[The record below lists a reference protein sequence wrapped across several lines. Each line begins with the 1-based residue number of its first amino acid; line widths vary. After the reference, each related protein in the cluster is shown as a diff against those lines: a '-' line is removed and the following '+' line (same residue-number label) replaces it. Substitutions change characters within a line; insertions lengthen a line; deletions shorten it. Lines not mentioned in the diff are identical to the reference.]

1 MEYKLLKNIAQITM
15 GQSPDS
21 SSYNEEEKGLPFYQG
36 NADFGELYPTARVW
50 CDAPKK
56 IASEGDILISVRAPI
71 GALNYAS
78 EDCCIGRG
86 LAAITI
92 KNEAEKNYVYHL
104 LKARKTDL
112 NSKGTGSTFKAIGKS
127 VLEEVQ
133 VPVISREQ
141 QEISMQ
147 LMDTIENVIRQRK
160 KELRLLDELVKARFV
175 EMFGD
180 AIHNDRDWE
189 TDTVDNVCNEI
200 YGGGTPSKAHPEY
213 YEDGNIPWV
222 SSKDMK
228 TDVLTDSQIKIN
240 HLGIE
245 NSTAKLV
252 PVNSVIM
259 VIRSGILK
267 HTLPVAINTVP
278 ITVNQDLKVFIPNDR
293 IITRFLAVQFKL
305 HEKDILSGVRAVTA
319 DNIEFN
325 SLKQRTLIVP
335 PIELQQEYVEF
346 AVQVDKSKAAVQ
358 KSLDETQMLFD
369 SLMQKYF
376 G

>member
-1 MEYKLLKNIAQITM
+1 MEFKLLKNIAQITM

-180 AIHNDRDWE
+180 PLINSHDLETKPMTEVCDIIDGDRGK
-189 TDTVDNVCNEI
+189 N
-200 YGGGTPSKAHPEY
+200 YP
-213 YEDGNIPWV
+213 
-222 SSKDMK
+222 
-228 TDVLTDSQIKIN
+228 
-240 HLGIE
+240 
-245 NSTAKLV
+245 
-252 PVNSVIM
+252 
-259 VIRSGILK
+259 
-267 HTLPVAINTVP
+267 
-278 ITVNQDLKVFIPNDR
+278 
-293 IITRFLAVQFKL
+293 
-305 HEKDILSGVRAVTA
+305 TA
-319 DNIEFN
+319 DDF
-325 SLKQRTLIVP
+325 S
-335 PIELQQEYVEF
+335 
-346 AVQVDKSKAAVQ
+346 
-358 KSLDETQMLFD
+358 DE
-369 SLMQKYF
+369 

>member
-56 IASEGDILISVRAPI
+56 IASKGDILISVRAPI

-180 AIHNDRDWE
+180 PVSNSYGLPEATLPELGEFGRGVSKHRPRNDPKLL
-189 TDTVDNVCNEI
+189 
-200 YGGGTPSKAHPEY
+200 GGEY
-213 YEDGNIPWV
+213 PLIQTG
-222 SSKDMK
+222 
-228 TDVLTDSQIKIN
+228 DVANAGLYITSY
-240 HLGIE
+240 
-245 NSTAKLV
+245 NSTYSELGLKQSKMWDKGTLCITIAANIAKTAILEFDACF
-252 PVNSVIM
+252 PDSVVGFTANERTNNVFIHYWF
-259 VIRSGILK
+259 SFFQAILESQAPESAQK
-267 HTLPVAINTVP
+267 NINLK
-278 ITVNQDLKVFIPNDR
+278 ILSELKV
-293 IITRFLAVQFKL
+293 
-305 HEKDILSGVRAVTA
+305 
-319 DNIEFN
+319 
-325 SLKQRTLIVP
+325 IVP
-335 PIELQQEYVEF
+335 EKNKLDAFMEF
-346 AVQVDKSKAAVQ
+346 VKQVDKSKLMEWSGRDGFQ
-358 KSLDETQMLFD
+358 RWNETGRW
-369 SLMQKYF
+369 K
-376 G
+376 